1 MYEKHFQLK
10 TTPFS
15 VSPDPKFLYPTSAIK
30 EALATLAY
38 GVNNRKGFILLT
50 GDVGTG
56 KTTILNIF
64 MQWLRSQNAATA
76 FIYNPRLR
84 PEELLDFML
93 ADFHVRCP
101 STVKSRRL
109 LRLTDWLLERHRE
122 GQPVVLV
129 VDEAQQLSADVL
141 EELRLLTNLETP
153 TEKLLQIVLSGQPE
167 LDTLLAHPS
176 LRQLRQRITLRCRTG
191 PFSAEQ
197 TKEYIEQRLS
207 IAGAERIDIFS
218 PEAVASIHELSGG
231 IARIINVLCEQ
242 ALIHGFC
249 ENKTTIGMEA
259 INAIAREY
267 NLTGTEQLSHV

>member
-1 MYEKHFQLK
+1 MYEKHFQLN
-10 TTPFS
+10 TAPFS
-15 VSPDPKFLYPTSAIK
+15 VSPDPRFLYPTGLVK

-38 GVNNRKGFILLT
+38 GVNNRKGFIVLT

-76 FIYNPRLR
+76 FVYNPRLR
-84 PEELLDFML
+84 AEEFLDFML

-109 LRLTDWLLERHRE
+109 LRLTDWLLERHRA

-167 LDTLLAHPS
+167 LEQLLAHPS

-191 PFSAEQ
+191 AFSAEQ
-197 TKEYIEQRLS
+197 TKEYVEQRLS
-207 IAGAERIDIFS
+207 IAGAERKDIFS
-218 PEAVASIHELSGG
+218 PEAIACIHEVSGG

-242 ALIHGFC
+242 SLIYGYC
-249 ENKTTIGMEA
+249 ESKTTIGPET
-259 INAIAREY
+259 IESVAREF
-267 NLTGTEQLSHV
+267 NFIGTELARI

>member
-1 MYEKHFQLK
+1 MYEKYFQLK
-10 TTPFS
+10 TAPFS
-15 VSPDPKFLYPTSAIK
+15 VSPDPKFLYPTSAVR

-38 GVNNRKGFILLT
+38 GVNHRKGFILLT

-167 LDTLLAHPS
+167 LVTLLAHPS
-176 LRQLRQRITLRCRTG
+176 LRQLRQRITLCCRTG
-191 PFSAEQ
+191 PFSQEQ
-197 TKEYIEQRLS
+197 TREYIEQRLN
-207 IAGAERIDIFS
+207 IAGAERKDVFS
-218 PEAVASIHELSGG
+218 PEAVARVHDISGG
-231 IARIINVLCEQ
+231 IARVINVLCEQ
-242 ALIHGFC
+242 ALIYGYC
-249 ENKTTIGMEA
+249 ENKTTIGPEA
-259 INAIAREY
+259 IDSIAREY
-267 NLTGTEQLSHV
+267 NLTGAELTRV

>member
-1 MYEKHFQLK
+1 MYEKHFKLK
-10 TTPFS
+10 TAPFS
-15 VSPDPKFLYPTSAIK
+15 VSPDPSFLYTTNQVL
-30 EALATLAY
+30 EALATLSY
-38 GVNNRKGFILLT
+38 GVNHRKGFIVLT

-64 MQWLRSQNAATA
+64 MQWLRAQNAATA
-76 FIYNPRLR
+76 FVYNPRLR
-84 PEELLDFML
+84 PEELLDFIL

-101 STVKSRRL
+101 STIKSCRL
-109 LRLTDWLLERHRE
+109 LRLTDWLLEKHRE

-197 TKEYIEQRLS
+197 TQEYIEQRLH
-207 IAGAERIDIFS
+207 IAGAERRDIFS
-218 PEAVASIHELSGG
+218 AEAIACIHEISGG
-231 IARIINVLCEQ
+231 IARVINVLCEQ
-242 ALIHGFC
+242 ALIHAFC
-249 ENKTTIGMEA
+249 ENKTTIAPET
-259 INAIAREY
+259 IEVIAREY
-267 NLTGTEQLSHV
+267 HYAAQNLASV